1 MNDHDDYI
9 EAMKMTMSSPINYD
23 DIPASARDAIFSTNI
38 GAGAIGVDSWSGY
51 NTIGSSLRTL
61 SATSNAIRGEMLLVN
76 SEYSSFEALD
86 IGDDEIK
93 RRLCNLIAN
102 KLYNSKFIEFTKQQD
117 PKTGRHHIRARAFVT
132 PSGDVQILR
141 KSGY

>member
-9 EAMKMTMSSPINYD
+9 EALKMTMSSPINYD
-23 DIPASARDAIFSTNI
+23 DISASARNAIFSTNTGT
-38 GAGAIGVDSWSGY
+38 GAVGVDSWSSY
-51 NTIGSSLRTL
+51 
-61 SATSNAIRGEMLLVN
+61 NAIGAAGPQRITSDAIKGEMLFAN
-76 SEYSSFEALD
+76 AEYSAFEIMD

-93 RRLCNLIAN
+93 RRLCTLIAN
-102 KLYNSKFIEFTKQQD
+102 KLYDSKFIEFTKQLN
-117 PKTGRHHIRARAFVT
+117 PATGRHNIRARAFMT